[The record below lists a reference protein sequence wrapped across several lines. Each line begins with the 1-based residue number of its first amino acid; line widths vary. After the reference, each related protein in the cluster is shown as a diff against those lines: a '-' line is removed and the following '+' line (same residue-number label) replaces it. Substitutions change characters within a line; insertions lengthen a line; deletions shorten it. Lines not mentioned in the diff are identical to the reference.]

1 MVLVRTLF
9 PLILSVLIALP
20 AQGEEQKGAR
30 PAPAG
35 FPPAVCP
42 APSPP
47 AAPLAN
53 PSANAQPFRPF
64 PEAWQAV
71 LNGMVRDDKVP
82 GVVAIVKSPSWGVR
96 VGTAGVANRVSGMP
110 ISPDMQFRVGSVTK
124 LVLAQVILQME
135 QEGRLRLTD
144 PVLKH
149 LGDNPLVAGIAHIGE
164 ITVGDL
170 LQMKSGLPNY
180 LGAHDI
186 FFSPQ
191 VTPHRH
197 FDTDDLLRPLSAAGG
212 AEVLPPDF
220 LPGQTYPNPY
230 WQTLFKSQPPAP
242 APYPYWF
249 YSNSNYLLLGMIAEK
264 VGGMKADEAIRRYI
278 AERGGLKDT
287 YLATDET
294 NLPHIH
300 GYAKWGAISY
310 PHQVF
315 DDWCDVTA
323 INPSIAWTAGAIV
336 STPWDLLKFGEAV
349 FKSDT
354 FLNQAT
360 KEKWFTF
367 VSADLHPGW
376 EPMEYGMGGL
386 MQPHRPYGSARGHGG
401 AITGYKALL
410 YYFFDADTFFI
421 LAMNTS
427 DQSRE
432 VEILDAVMPLV
443 SSAATT
449 PKPAAG
455 DGATVHLADGKAEVS
470 WQAGRVYGSAYNVF
484 WGTDADAVD
493 RATGLSHDGVGM
505 VTVAERQARIAA
517 GRGQTIYWKVDTE
530 PSDPAMPPINGPLW
544 QFRTAQ

>member
-1 MVLVRTLF
+1 MVFVRTLF

-20 AQGEEQKGAR
+20 ALGEEQKGAR
-30 PAPAG
+30 PVPAG

-164 ITVGDL
+164 ISVGDL

-278 AERGGLKDT
+278 AERGGLNDT
-287 YLATDET
+287 YLATDEM
-294 NLPHIH
+294 NLPQIH

-323 INPSIAWTAGAIV
+323 INPSIAWTAGAMV
-336 STPWDLLKFGEAV
+336 STPWDLLKFAEAV

-354 FLNQAT
+354 FLNRGT

-386 MQPHRPYGSARGHGG
+386 MQPHRSYGSARGHGG

-421 LAMNTS
+421 LALNTS

-443 SSAATT
+443 ASAATT

-455 DGATVHLADGKAEVS
+455 DGAAVQLGGGKVEVS
-470 WQAGRVYGSAYNVF
+470 WQAGRVDGSAYDVF
-484 WGTDADAVD
+484 WGTDADKVD

-505 VTVAERQARIAA
+505 VTVAERQARISV
-517 GRGQTIYWKVDTE
+517 GSGQTIYWKVDTV
-530 PSDPAMPPINGPLW
+530 PSSQAMARINGPLW

>member
-1 MVLVRTLF
+1 M
-9 PLILSVLIALP
+9 
-20 AQGEEQKGAR
+20 
-30 PAPAG
+30 
-35 FPPAVCP
+35 
-42 APSPP
+42 
-47 AAPLAN
+47 
-53 PSANAQPFRPF
+53 
-64 PEAWQAV
+64 
-71 LNGMVRDDKVP
+71 
-82 GVVAIVKSPSWGVR
+82 
-96 VGTAGVANRVSGMP
+96 
-110 ISPDMQFRVGSVTK
+110 
-124 LVLAQVILQME
+124 
-135 QEGRLRLTD
+135 
-144 PVLKH
+144 
-149 LGDNPLVAGIAHIGE
+149 
-164 ITVGDL
+164 
-170 LQMKSGLPNY
+170 
-180 LGAHDI
+180 
-186 FFSPQ
+186 
-191 VTPHRH
+191 
-197 FDTDDLLRPLSAAGG
+197 
-212 AEVLPPDF
+212 
-220 LPGQTYPNPY
+220 
-230 WQTLFKSQPPAP
+230 
-242 APYPYWF
+242 
-249 YSNSNYLLLGMIAEK
+249 
-264 VGGMKADEAIRRYI
+264 
-278 AERGGLKDT
+278 
-287 YLATDET
+287 
-294 NLPHIH
+294 
-300 GYAKWGAISY
+300 
-310 PHQVF
+310 
-315 DDWCDVTA
+315 
-323 INPSIAWTAGAIV
+323 V

-455 DGATVHLADGKAEVS
+455 DGAAVQLADGKAEVS